1 MFLVN
6 IDFTHHAGVKG
17 THYKYK

>member
-6 IDFTHHAGVKG
+6 IDKEL
-17 THYKYK
+17 